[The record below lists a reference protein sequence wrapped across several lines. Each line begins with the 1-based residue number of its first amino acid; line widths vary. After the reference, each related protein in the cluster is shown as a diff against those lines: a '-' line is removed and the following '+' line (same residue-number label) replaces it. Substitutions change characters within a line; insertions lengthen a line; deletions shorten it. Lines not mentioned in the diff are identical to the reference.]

1 MIPSIASL
9 TRADEY
15 LNHQIANTFAVVG
28 EADHSW
34 AEKVWLTLAR
44 KDGQL
49 QASFGIGKYANRNLM
64 DGFAGV
70 QLGSEQRTIRA
81 SRVLSPRA
89 DETVVGPLRYEILEP
104 YRKLRLVV
112 EENSAQPI
120 KFDLEWTSDMPAFFE
135 GRDQVINH
143 GRMSSDVV
151 RYHQSG
157 TVSGWIEIDGQRH
170 TVNPDEWYGFR
181 DRSWGVREH
190 VGNELTDLP
199 AGNTG
204 NSPKLSG
211 DYHFNWFVS
220 ELVRPDGSKYDLAYY
235 FREFREP
242 RGLDWFTA
250 YINEQD
256 GTQRQVM
263 QVYPELTYRESDRA
277 VMGGKIYALMRGD
290 GRKTIER
297 VFEVEALNP
306 EMGFHLNPAMYGP
319 WKGQIHGAF
328 KGEEFLDGECVTD
341 VNNPEKFAGNRRW
354 EIRDRPLRIREG
366 DAVGFANIESI
377 VIGDW
382 PAARF
387 V

>member
-1 MIPSIASL
+1 MVASIAEL
-9 TRADEY
+9 TNADEY
-15 LNHQIANTFAVVG
+15 LNHQIANTFAAVG

-34 AEKVWLTLAR
+34 TEKIWVTLAR

-70 QLGSEQRTIRA
+70 QSGSEQRTIRA
-81 SRVLSPRA
+81 SRVLRPRVE
-89 DETVVGPLRYEILEP
+89 ETAVGPLRYEILEP

-112 EENSAQPI
+112 EENSAQPVR
-120 KFDLEWTSDMPAFFE
+120 FDLVWSSDMPAFFE

-143 GRMSSDVV
+143 GRVSSDVV

-157 TVSGWIEIDGQRH
+157 TVSGWIEIDGVRH
-170 TVNPDEWYGFR
+170 TVKPDEWYGFR
-181 DRSWGVREH
+181 DRSWGIREH
-190 VGNELTDLP
+190 VGRELTDLP
-199 AGNTG
+199 VGNTG
-204 NSPKLSG
+204 SSSKLSS

-235 FREFREP
+235 FREFKEP

-256 GTQRQVM
+256 GTQRPVM
-263 QVYPELTYRESDRA
+263 QVYPQLTYRKSDHA
-277 VMGGKIYALMRGD
+277 VMGGKIYAMVRGD
-290 GRKTIER
+290 GRNIIER
-297 VFEVEALNP
+297 VFEVEALDP
-306 EMGFHLNPAMYGP
+306 DMGFHLNPAMYGP
-319 WKGQIHGAF
+319 WKDQIHGAF
-328 KGEEFLDGECVTD
+328 MGEEFLDGECVTD

-366 DAVGFANIESI
+366 DAVGYANIESI

-382 PAARF
+382 PAASF